1 MPRNTLGLHIRRVA
15 ARELAPEDVT
25 AWTALQ
31 ETDPLLASPYFRP
44 EFTIAVA
51 SVRDD
56 VWVAV
61 IERGGEP
68 VGFFSY
74 QNDGMRIGRPVGGP
88 LSDYQGIIA
97 KRDLAWDAAQLIRE
111 CGLREWKFD
120 HLLAAQEP
128 FRRFHQVATQS
139 PVIDLS
145 KGYEAYVEDRRR
157 AGSERIVKVLRQ
169 RRKLERE
176 VGPLRFELH
185 STDHAVLATLMRWKS
200 RQYQELG
207 TVDAFD
213 IPWVVKV
220 VEKIHSMQGESFA
233 GVLSVLYAGHQPIA
247 AHMGMRSKT
256 VWHYWF
262 PAYDPAFGKSSPG
275 NILLLEMAERASS
288 LGISSI
294 DLGKGAELYKQ
305 SLMNRAI
312 PIAQGAVT
320 VTSFLRAV
328 RGSRVGLRAL
338 LRRSPLEGLAKRT
351 GKILGRV
358 ETWLR
363 FR

>member
-1 MPRNTLGLHIRRVA
+1 LTPTDVA
-15 ARELAPEDVT
+15 AWA
-25 AWTALQ
+25 ALQ
-31 ETDPLLASPYFRP
+31 EANPLLASPYFRP

-61 IERGGEP
+61 IERRGEP

-74 QNDGMRIGRPVGGP
+74 QNDRMRIGRPVGGP

-97 KRDLAWDAAQLIRE
+97 KRDFVWDAAQLIRD

-120 HLLAAQEP
+120 HLLAAQES
-128 FRRFHQVATQS
+128 FRRFHEVATQS
-139 PVIDLS
+139 PVIDLA
-145 KGYEAYVEDRRR
+145 KGYEAYAEDRRR
-157 AGSERIVKVLRQ
+157 AGSEQITVVLRK
-169 RRKLERE
+169 RRKIERE
-176 VGPLRFELH
+176 VGPLRFEFH

-200 RQYQELG
+200 RQYHELG
-207 TVDAFD
+207 TVDAFG

-220 VEKIHSMQGESFA
+220 VEKIHSIQGESFA
-233 GVLSVLYAGHQPIA
+233 GVLSILYAADQHIA

-262 PAYDPAFGKSSPG
+262 PAYDLAFGKYSPG
-275 NILLLEMAERASS
+275 SILLLEMAERASS
-288 LGISSI
+288 LGLNSI
-294 DLGKGAELYKQ
+294 DLGKGAERYKQ

-320 VTSFLRAV
+320 VAPFLRAV
-328 RGSRVGLRAL
+328 RRSRVGLRAM
-338 LRRSPLEGLAKRT
+338 LRRSPLDGLVKKT
-351 GKILGRV
+351 GEILGRV